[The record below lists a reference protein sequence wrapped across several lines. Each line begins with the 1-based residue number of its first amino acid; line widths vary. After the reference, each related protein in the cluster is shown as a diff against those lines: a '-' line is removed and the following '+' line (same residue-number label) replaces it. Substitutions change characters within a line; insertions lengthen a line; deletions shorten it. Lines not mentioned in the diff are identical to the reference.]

1 MSRISMPAVATVM
14 IFAVA
19 ACSVSESSVNPGD
32 SDNIASKIL
41 GTASD
46 AAAGSLLIYVD
57 EEFASELAAL
67 VPSDGSSVSAESVL
81 PEADDACIRRIFPG
95 SDREVMTKSS
105 GSDYRY
111 HRWFKVTFSPEKS
124 LVQMSETLAALP
136 HVQAVQ
142 YNTIVYPAVE
152 PQVYPYQG
160 PGTRISSM
168 AVAAGQSPVFND
180 PGLADQWHYS
190 NDGSVCR
197 TAREGAD
204 INVLDA
210 WRLTGGDREIIVA
223 VIDDGVWYDHPD
235 LKNNMWTNEAELNG
249 EPGVDDDGNGY
260 VDDIHGV
267 NFCYDDYQPVRW
279 DRGSGHGTHVAGT
292 VAAENNNGIGV
303 CGVAGGTGNN
313 DGVRMITC
321 QIFEGELYATVDQ
334 VAAAFKYAK
343 DQGAVI
349 IQGSFGF
356 DPGAYRDDLDYKTG
370 PAEAQAMAL
379 DDFLNN
385 NDNFSPYIDGGLAIF
400 SAGNNYTGTICYPGA
415 YTDCI
420 CVTALGADGLPA
432 LYTNYGYGSN
442 IAAPGGES
450 GTGGETNIS
459 ACVLSTI
466 PEGFTDGEWERETYA
481 YMQGTSMACPHVS
494 GVAAL
499 GLAYAKKLGKH
510 YSREQFV
517 SMILSSVNDLDG
529 MLEGSKRSLRAD
541 NGALMQMNLSS
552 YRTYMGTG
560 SIDAWRLLMQIE
572 GTPCIM
578 AVAGEE
584 QLLSLDEYF
593 GGGADGLTYLGV
605 DISDADMASLGLDAK
620 PSIQDGKLLIHPTK
634 FGSGKLTV
642 RAVGGGTNVGND
654 SINGGQEISKEISI
668 VTRGVAASNN
678 GWL

>member
-1 MSRISMPAVATVM
+1 MPAAA
-14 IFAVA
+14 AVLLISAA
-19 ACSVSESSVNPGD
+19 ACSLSESPVNTGD
-32 SDNIASKIL
+32 SDNVSSKIM
-41 GTASD
+41 GTAAD

-57 EEFASELAAL
+57 EEFASELASV
-67 VPSDGSSVSAESVL
+67 VPSDGSAADASAVFPGTGISG
-81 PEADDACIRRIFPG
+81 IRRIFPG
-95 SDREVMTKSS
+95 SDREVLTKSS

-111 HRWFKVTFSPEKS
+111 HRWFKVTFDDSES
-124 LVQMSETLAALP
+124 LVRMSETLAGRP
-136 HVQAVQ
+136 DIQGVQ

-160 PGTRISSM
+160 AGARISSS
-168 AVAAGQSPVFND
+168 AVATGQSPVFND

-210 WRLTGGDREIIVA
+210 WRLTGGDRDIIVA

-267 NFCYDDYQPVRW
+267 NFCYDDYTPVTW

-303 CGVAGGTGNN
+303 CGVAGGTGNA
-313 DGVRMITC
+313 DGVRMISC
-321 QIFEGELYATVDQ
+321 QIFEGELYATVDR

-343 DQGAVI
+343 DMGAVI

-356 DPGAYRDDLDYKTG
+356 DPGAYRNDADYKFG

-379 DDFLNN
+379 DDFMND

-400 SAGNNYTGTICYPGA
+400 SAGNNYTSTICYPGA

-420 CVTALGADGLPA
+420 CVTALGSDGLPA
-432 LYTNYGYGSN
+432 LYSNYGYGSN

-450 GTGGETNIS
+450 GTGGVTTIE

-510 YSREQFV
+510 YTREEFV
-517 SMILSSVNDLDG
+517 SMLLSSVNDLDG
-529 MLEGSKRSLRAD
+529 MLEGSKLSLRAD
-541 NGALMQMNLSS
+541 NGSLMQMNLNN
-552 YRTYMGTG
+552 YRSRMGTG
-560 SIDAWRLLMQIE
+560 SVDAWRLLMQIE
-572 GTPCIM
+572 GTPCILA
-578 AVAGEE
+578 AVGEE
-584 QLLSLDEYF
+584 QALDLDEYF
-593 GGGADGLTYLGV
+593 GGGAEGLTYLGV
-605 DISDADMASLGLDAK
+605 DISEADKEALGLETDPA
-620 PSIQDGKLLIHPTK
+620 IEDGRLVIHPTLY
-634 FGSGKLTV
+634 GSGKLTV

-654 SINGGQEISKEISI
+654 LINGGQEISKEISI
-668 VTRGVAASNN
+668 VTRGIAASNN